1 MRPAD
6 RLNGYVCILL
16 AAFFWSLIGVI
27 SKICMNAGV
36 SPLETAFWRAA
47 FGGILFLLHA
57 AMHRGRLFIRARDA
71 GIFLLFGAWS
81 VGVFFGA
88 TQYAIKL
95 SGAAMSVVLLYT
107 APVWVAVFSRLL
119 FRERISPRKLSAI
132 GVALTG
138 TTLVCFSGGSLPGQ
152 TSVPGIVCGMLTG
165 ICYASHYPFYR
176 WWQSRYATA
185 TIYGFML
192 AGGVLTLWFCVPVSL
207 DHDPRIWFWLAALGV
222 TTTFFAY
229 ACYGQGLKRI
239 SLVRAAVTC
248 HLEPVLSTLWVW
260 LFWQENFSRAGWLG
274 SGLVLAAVLLLTTDK
289 NRD

>member
-1 MRPAD
+1 M
-6 RLNGYVCILL
+6 
-16 AAFFWSLIGVI
+16 S
-27 SKICMNAGV
+27 
-36 SPLETAFWRAA
+36 
-47 FGGILFLLHA
+47 
-57 AMHRGRLFIRARDA
+57 AMA
-71 GIFLLFGAWS
+71 
-81 VGVFFGA
+81 
-88 TQYAIKL
+88 
-95 SGAAMSVVLLYT
+95 VVLLYT

-152 TSVPGIVCGMLTG
+152 TSVPGIACGLLTG

-176 WWQSRYATA
+176 WWQSHYATA

-192 AGGVLTLWFCVPVSL
+192 AGGVLALWFCVPVSL
-207 DHDPRIWFWLAALGV
+207 DHEPRVWFWLAALGV

-260 LFWQENFSRAGWLG
+260 LFWQENFSLAGWLG

-289 NRD
+289 SRD

>member
-6 RLNGYVCILL
+6 RLNGYVWILL

-57 AMHRGRLFIRARDA
+57 AAHKGLFIRARDA
-71 GIFLLFGAWS
+71 GIFLLFGVWG

-95 SGAAMSVVLLYT
+95 SGAAMAVVLLYT

-152 TSVPGIVCGMLTG
+152 TSVPGIACGLLTG

-176 WWQSRYATA
+176 WWQSHYATA

-192 AGGVLTLWFCVPVSL
+192 AGGVLALWFCVPVSL
-207 DHDPRIWFWLAALGV
+207 DHEPRVWFWLAALGV

-260 LFWQENFSRAGWLG
+260 LFWQENFSLAGWLG
-274 SGLVLAAVLLLTTDK
+274 SGMVLAAVLLLTTDK
-289 NRD
+289 SRD